1 MIDGWPRC
9 RDCAAR
15 LRAAGFPWDLSPLPV
30 SLRDAIEEQA
40 LKSSAVSADEV
51 GAMMTS
57 EQALKILRRIEPST
71 AIRARIAVLT
81 SNPTEA
87 ELAEVVDFL
96 RAENLLRD

>member
-1 MIDGWPRC
+1 M
-9 RDCAAR
+9 
-15 LRAAGFPWDLSPLPV
+15 
-30 SLRDAIEEQA
+30 
-40 LKSSAVSADEV
+40 AVSADEV
-51 GAMMTS
+51 SAMMTS
-57 EQALKILRRIEPST
+57 EQALRILRRIEPST